1 MAQILRDLAVSG
13 GDKGWKVQFFQ
24 HLVTGIIATAAHYI
38 VMWLILLA
46 EISPAIAT
54 SIGFVAGATTR
65 FLFSY
70 YHIFEPAR
78 NWSTALPFF
87 IFALAMQ
94 MGLNVLL
101 LTVFISLNIPLW
113 SSQVITTILLT
124 SFNFLVYRFWVF
136 K

>member
-1 MAQILRDLAVSG
+1 MQFLRDLAVSG
-13 GDKGWKVQFFQ
+13 GNKGWKVQFFQ
-24 HLVTGIIATAAHYI
+24 HLITGIIATAAHYM
-38 VMWLILLA
+38 VMWLILLVD
-46 EISPAIAT
+46 IPPAIAT
-54 SIGFVAGATTR
+54 SIGLVAGATTR

-70 YHIFEPAR
+70 YHIFEPER

-94 MGLNVLL
+94 MGLNVFL

-113 SSQVITTILLT
+113 PSQIITTILLT
-124 SFNFLVYRFWVF
+124 TFNFLVYRYWVF

>member
-13 GDKGWKVQFFQ
+13 GNKDWKVQFFQ
-24 HLVTGIIATAAHYI
+24 HLITGIVATAAHYI
-38 VMWLILLA
+38 VMWLILMV
-46 EISPAIAT
+46 EIPPAIAT

>member
-1 MAQILRDLAVSG
+1 MQFLRDLAVSG
-13 GDKGWKVQFFQ
+13 GNKGWKVQFFQ
-24 HLVTGIIATAAHYI
+24 HLITGIIATAAHYM
-38 VMWLILLA
+38 VMWLILLVD
-46 EISPAIAT
+46 IPPAIAT

-70 YHIFEPAR
+70 YHIFEPER

-94 MGLNVLL
+94 MGLNVFL

-113 SSQVITTILLT
+113 PSQIITTILLT
-124 SFNFLVYRFWVF
+124 TFNFLVYRYWVF

>member
-1 MAQILRDLAVSG
+1 VQILRDLAVSG
-13 GDKGWKVQFFQ
+13 GHKGWKVQFFQ
-24 HLVTGIIATAAHYI
+24 HLITGIIATAAHYV
-38 VMWLILLA
+38 VMWLILLV

-70 YHIFEPAR
+70 YHIFEPER

-94 MGLNVLL
+94 MGLNVFL
-101 LTVFISLNIPLW
+101 LTVFISLNIALW
-113 SSQVITTILLT
+113 PSQIITTILLT
-124 SFNFLVYRFWVF
+124 TFNFLVYRYWVF

>member
-1 MAQILRDLAVSG
+1 MQILRELAVSG
-13 GDKGWKVQFFQ
+13 GNKGWKVQFFQ
-24 HLVTGIIATAAHYI
+24 HLITGIIATAAHYM
-38 VMWLILLA
+38 VMWLILLV
-46 EISPAIAT
+46 EIPPAIAT

-70 YHIFEPAR
+70 YHIFEPER

-94 MGLNVLL
+94 MGLNVFL

-113 SSQVITTILLT
+113 PSQIITTILLT
-124 SFNFLVYRFWVF
+124 TFNFLVYRYWVF